1 MTQKFKTV
9 DEWLDWQQTIHPL
22 NIDFKLERILSVY
35 KKLNIS
41 SIANKI
47 ITVAGTNGKGS
58 TVSFLESILSKK
70 NYRVGTFTS
79 PHILRYNERIK
90 INGQEIDD
98 KSLLETFEMID
109 DRRGDTTL
117 TYFEFATLS
126 AFYLFSKSNL
136 DVAVL
141 EVGLGGRLDATNIV
155 DSDVSI
161 ITSIG
166 IDHTEFLGNTIDSI
180 ALEKAGVMRP
190 FKKCIYAQNKPPA
203 ALLKYAKNKSVNLLI
218 HNNDY
223 QVHRDQTNWSISS
236 KTLNLNEI
244 PNLKM
249 IGDYQYNY
257 AAASLLALNE
267 ILPDCLKDYDN
278 VKVALSETEISGRFQ
293 FLSKSPDIILDV
305 AHNEDA
311 AKSLAENIKMH
322 RYNSIQ
328 VVLGVLA
335 DKDVYSIVEPF
346 SNLVDHWHIGT
357 INSER
362 GMNADEISY
371 RINSIY
377 KNKLSIGTYTSVTT
391 AFNQAKSTQTK
402 DSLLLVYGSFYT
414 VSEVLKSHMFEQNKH
429 NAI

>member
-1 MTQKFKTV
+1 MRKFNTV
-9 DEWLDWQQTIHPL
+9 NEWLDWQQTVHPL

-41 SIANKI
+41 KIANKI

-58 TVSFLESILSKK
+58 TVSFLESVLNEKK
-70 NYRVGTFTS
+70 YRVGTFTS

-90 INGQEIDD
+90 INGVEIDD
-98 KSLLETFEMID
+98 ESLLETFEMID
-109 DRRGDTTL
+109 EIRGDTTL

-155 DSDVSI
+155 DSDISI

-180 ALEKAGVMRP
+180 ALEKAGVMRA
-190 FKKCIYAQNKPPA
+190 FKTCIYAQEKPPS

-223 QVHRDQTNWSISS
+223 QVYLGNSDWSLKYKHKFI
-236 KTLNLNEI
+236 NDI
-244 PNLKM
+244 PHLKM

-257 AAASLLALNE
+257 AAASLLALDAM
-267 ILPDCLKDYDN
+267 LPECLEDYD
-278 VKVALSETEISGRFQ
+278 VIKKALSETEISGRFQ
-293 FLSKSPDIILDV
+293 YLSKSPDIILDV

-311 AKSLAENIKMH
+311 ARSLSDNIKKIGYDKI
-322 RYNSIQ
+322 R

-346 SNLVDHWHIGT
+346 STLVDQW
-357 INSER
+357 
-362 GMNADEISY
+362 
-371 RINSIY
+371 
-377 KNKLSIGTYTSVTT
+377 
-391 AFNQAKSTQTK
+391 
-402 DSLLLVYGSFYT
+402 
-414 VSEVLKSHMFEQNKH
+414 
-429 NAI
+429 

>member
-1 MTQKFKTV
+1 
-9 DEWLDWQQTIHPL
+9 
-22 NIDFKLERILSVY
+22 
-35 KKLNIS
+35 
-41 SIANKI
+41 
-47 ITVAGTNGKGS
+47 
-58 TVSFLESILSKK
+58 
-70 NYRVGTFTS
+70 
-79 PHILRYNERIK
+79 
-90 INGQEIDD
+90 
-98 KSLLETFEMID
+98 
-109 DRRGDTTL
+109 
-117 TYFEFATLS
+117 
-126 AFYLFSKSNL
+126 FSKSNL

-155 DSDVSI
+155 DSDISI

-190 FKKCIYAQNKPPA
+190 FKTCIYAQEKPPA

-223 QVHRDQTNWSISS
+223 QVNLGNSNWSLKS
-236 KTLNLNEI
+236 KHKFINDI

-249 IGDYQYNY
+249 IGAYQYNY
-257 AAASLLALNE
+257 AAASLLALDA
-267 ILPDCLKDYDN
+267 ILPQCLDDHDVIK
-278 VKVALSETEISGRFQ
+278 KALSETEISGRFQ
-293 FLSKSPDIILDV
+293 YLSKSPDIILDV

-311 AKSLAENIKMH
+311 ARSLSDNIKKIGYDKM
-322 RYNSIQ
+322 I

-346 SNLVDHWHIGT
+346 SSLVDRWYIGT

-362 GMNADEISY
+362 GMNSDEIKF

-377 KNKLSIGTYTSVTT
+377 KNKLSIGTYASVTS
-391 AFNQAKSTQTK
+391 AFNAAKYDQMK
-402 DSLLLVYGSFYT
+402 DSLLLVFGSFYT
-414 VSEVLKSHMFEQNKH
+414 VSEALKAHLLEHKKG

>member
-1 MTQKFKTV
+1 MRKFNTV
-9 DEWLDWQQTIHPL
+9 DEWLDWQQTVHPL

-41 SIANKI
+41 RIANKI

-58 TVSFLESILSKK
+58 TVSFLESVLKEKK
-70 NYRVGTFTS
+70 YCVGTFTS

-90 INGQEIDD
+90 INGIEIDD
-98 KSLLETFEMID
+98 ESLLETFEMID
-109 DRRGDTTL
+109 EIRGNTTL

-155 DSDVSI
+155 DSDISI

-190 FKKCIYAQNKPPA
+190 FKTCIYAQEKPPA

-223 QVHRDQTNWSISS
+223 QVNLGSSNWSLKFKHNFI
-236 KTLNLNEI
+236 NEI

-249 IGDYQYNY
+249 VGDYQYNY
-257 AAASLLALNE
+257 AAASLLALDA
-267 ILPDCLKDYDN
+267 ILPECLENHDVIKS
-278 VKVALSETEISGRFQ
+278 ALSETEISGRFQ
-293 FLSKSPDIILDV
+293 YLSKSPDIILDV

-311 AKSLAENIKMH
+311 ARSLSDNIKKIG
-322 RYNSIQ
+322 YDSII
-328 VVLGVLA
+328 VALGVLA

-346 SNLVDHWHIGT
+346 SSLVDHWYIGT

-362 GMNADEISY
+362 GMNSDEIKF

-377 KNKLSIGTYTSVTT
+377 KNKLSIGTYASVTS
-391 AFNQAKSTQTK
+391 AFNAAKYDQTK

-414 VSEVLKSHMFEQNKH
+414 VSEALKAHLLEQKKD

>member
-1 MTQKFKTV
+1 MRKFNTV
-9 DEWLDWQQTIHPL
+9 DEWLDWQQTVHPL

-41 SIANKI
+41 KIANKI

-58 TVSFLESILSKK
+58 TVSFLESVLNEKK
-70 NYRVGTFTS
+70 YHVGTFTS

-90 INGQEIDD
+90 INGIEIDD
-98 KSLLETFEMID
+98 ESLLETFEMID
-109 DRRGDTTL
+109 DIRGDTTL

-155 DSDVSI
+155 DSDISI

-190 FKKCIYAQNKPPA
+190 FKTCIYAQENPPA

-223 QVHRDQTNWSISS
+223 RVNLGSSNWSLKS
-236 KTLNLNEI
+236 KHNSINEI

-257 AAASLLALNE
+257 AAASLLALDAL
-267 ILPDCLKDYDN
+267 LPECLEDHDVIK
-278 VKVALSETEISGRFQ
+278 KALSETEISGRFQ
-293 FLSKSPDIILDV
+293 YLSESPDIILDV

-311 AKSLAENIKMH
+311 AKSLSDNIKKIG
-322 RYNSIQ
+322 YDKII

-346 SNLVDHWHIGT
+346 SSLVDHWYIGT

-362 GMNADEISY
+362 GMNSDEIKF

-377 KNKLSIGTYTSVTT
+377 KNKLSIGTYASVTS
-391 AFNQAKSTQTK
+391 AFNAAKYDQMK

-414 VSEVLKSHMFEQNKH
+414 VSEALKAHLLENKKD

>member
-1 MTQKFKTV
+1 MTKKFNTIN
-9 DEWLDWQQTIHPL
+9 EWLDWQQTIHPL

-58 TVSFLESILSKK
+58 TVSFLESVISKK
-70 NYRVGTFTS
+70 NFRVGTFTS

-90 INGQEIDD
+90 INGEEIDD
-98 KSLLETFEMID
+98 ESLLETFEMIND
-109 DRRGDTTL
+109 QRGDTTL

-126 AFYLFSKSNL
+126 AFYLFSKSDL

-190 FKKCIYAQNKPPA
+190 FKKSIYAQNTPPA

-223 QVHRDQTNWSISS
+223 QVKRGKTNWSINS
-236 KTLNLNEI
+236 KNLNLNEI

-267 ILPDCLKDYDN
+267 ILPDCLKDHDN
-278 VKVALSETEISGRFQ
+278 VKLALSETVISGRFQ

-311 AKSLAENIKMH
+311 AKSLAENIKM
-322 RYNSIQ
+322 RSYNSIQ

-335 DKDVYSIVEPF
+335 DKDVYGIVEPF

-377 KNKLSIGTYTSVTT
+377 KNKLSIGTYASVTT
-391 AFNQAKSTQTK
+391 AFNQAKLNQTK

-414 VSEVLKSHMFEQNKH
+414 VSEVLKSHMFEQNKN

>member
-1 MTQKFKTV
+1 MRKFNTV
-9 DEWLDWQQTIHPL
+9 DEWLDWQQTVHPL

-41 SIANKI
+41 KIANKI

-58 TVSFLESILSKK
+58 TVSFLESVLNEKK
-70 NYRVGTFTS
+70 YHVGTFTS

-90 INGQEIDD
+90 INGIEIDD
-98 KSLLETFEMID
+98 ESLLETFEMID
-109 DRRGDTTL
+109 EVRGDTTL

-155 DSDVSI
+155 DSDISI

-190 FKKCIYAQNKPPA
+190 FKTCIYAQENPPA

-223 QVHRDQTNWSISS
+223 RVNLGSSNWSLKS
-236 KTLNLNEI
+236 KHNSINEI

-257 AAASLLALNE
+257 AAASLLALDAL
-267 ILPDCLKDYDN
+267 LPECLEDHDVIK
-278 VKVALSETEISGRFQ
+278 KALSETEISGRFQ
-293 FLSKSPDIILDV
+293 YLSKSPDIILDV

-311 AKSLAENIKMH
+311 AKSLSDNIKKIG
-322 RYNSIQ
+322 YDKII

-346 SNLVDHWHIGT
+346 SSLVDHWYIGT

-362 GMNADEISY
+362 GMNSDEIKF

-377 KNKLSIGTYTSVTT
+377 KNKLSIGTYASVTS
-391 AFNQAKSTQTK
+391 AFNAAKYDQMK

-414 VSEVLKSHMFEQNKH
+414 VSEALNAHLLENKKD

>member
-1 MTQKFKTV
+1 MTKKFKTV
-9 DEWLDWQQTIHPL
+9 SEWLDWQQTIHPL

-58 TVSFLESILSKK
+58 TVSFLESVISKK

-98 KSLLETFEMID
+98 ESLLETFEMIN

-166 IDHTEFLGNTIDSI
+166 IDHTEFLGSTIDSI

-190 FKKCIYAQNKPPA
+190 FKKSIYAQNKPPT
-203 ALLKYAKNKSVNLLI
+203 ALLKYAKNKSVNLMI

-223 QVHRDQTNWSISS
+223 HVKRGHINWSISS
-236 KTLNLNEI
+236 KNFNLNEI

-249 IGDYQYNY
+249 IGNYQYNY

-267 ILPDCLKDYDN
+267 ILPNCLKDHDN
-278 VKVALSETEISGRFQ
+278 VKIALSETEISGRFQ

-311 AKSLAENIKMH
+311 AKSLAENIKML
-322 RYNSIQ
+322 RYDNIQ

-362 GMNADEISY
+362 GMNADEIRY

-377 KNKLSIGTYTSVTT
+377 KNKLSIGTYASVTT
-391 AFNQAKSTQTK
+391 AYNQARLNQTN

-414 VSEVLKSHMFEQNKH
+414 VSEVLRSHMCEKNKN

>member
-1 MTQKFKTV
+1 MRKFNTV
-9 DEWLDWQQTIHPL
+9 DEWLDWQQTVHPL

-41 SIANKI
+41 KIANKI

-58 TVSFLESILSKK
+58 TVSFLESVLNEKK
-70 NYRVGTFTS
+70 YHVGTFTS

-90 INGQEIDD
+90 INGIEIDD
-98 KSLLETFEMID
+98 ESLLETFEMID
-109 DRRGDTTL
+109 EVRGDTTL

-155 DSDVSI
+155 DSDISI

-190 FKKCIYAQNKPPA
+190 FKTCIYAQENPPA

-223 QVHRDQTNWSISS
+223 RVNLGSSNWSLKS
-236 KTLNLNEI
+236 KHNSINEI

-257 AAASLLALNE
+257 AAASLLALDAL
-267 ILPDCLKDYDN
+267 LPECLEDHDVIK
-278 VKVALSETEISGRFQ
+278 KALSETEISGRFQ
-293 FLSKSPDIILDV
+293 YLSKSPDIILDV

-311 AKSLAENIKMH
+311 AKSLSDNIKKIG
-322 RYNSIQ
+322 YDKII

-346 SNLVDHWHIGT
+346 SSLVDHWYIGT

-362 GMNADEISY
+362 GMNSDEIKF

-377 KNKLSIGTYTSVTT
+377 KNKLSIGTYASVTS
-391 AFNQAKSTQTK
+391 AFNAAKYDQMK

-414 VSEVLKSHMFEQNKH
+414 VSEALKAHLLENKKD

>member
-1 MTQKFKTV
+1 MRKFNTV
-9 DEWLDWQQTIHPL
+9 DEWLDWQQTVHPL

-41 SIANKI
+41 KIANKI

-58 TVSFLESILSKK
+58 TVSFLESVLNEKK
-70 NYRVGTFTS
+70 YRVGTFTS

-90 INGQEIDD
+90 INGIEIDD
-98 KSLLETFEMID
+98 ESLLETFEMID
-109 DRRGDTTL
+109 EARGDTTL

-155 DSDVSI
+155 DSDISI

-190 FKKCIYAQNKPPA
+190 FKTCIYAQENPPA

-223 QVHRDQTNWSISS
+223 RVSLGSSNWSLKS
-236 KTLNLNEI
+236 KNNSINEI

-257 AAASLLALNE
+257 AAASLLALDV
-267 ILPDCLKDYDN
+267 ILPECLDDHGVIK
-278 VKVALSETEISGRFQ
+278 KALSETEISGRFQ
-293 FLSKSPDIILDV
+293 YLSKSPDIILDV

-311 AKSLAENIKMH
+311 AKSLSDNIKKIG
-322 RYNSIQ
+322 YDKII

-346 SNLVDHWHIGT
+346 SSLVDHWYIGT

-362 GMNADEISY
+362 GMNSDEIKF

-377 KNKLSIGTYTSVTT
+377 KNKLSIGTYASVTS
-391 AFNQAKSTQTK
+391 AFNAAKCDQMR

-414 VSEVLKSHMFEQNKH
+414 VSEALKAQLLEQKKD

>member
-1 MTQKFKTV
+1 MRNFNTV
-9 DEWLDWQQTIHPL
+9 NEWLDWQQTVHPL

-41 SIANKI
+41 KIANKI

-58 TVSFLESILSKK
+58 TVSFLESVLNKK
-70 NYRVGTFTS
+70 KYRVGTFTS

-90 INGQEIDD
+90 INGVEIDD
-98 KSLLETFEMID
+98 ESLLETFEMID
-109 DRRGDTTL
+109 EKRGDTTL

-155 DSDVSI
+155 DSDISI

-190 FKKCIYAQNKPPA
+190 FKTCIYAQEKPPS

-223 QVHRDQTNWSISS
+223 KVSLGTSNWTLKS
-236 KTLNLNEI
+236 KHKFINEI

-249 IGDYQYNY
+249 VGDYQYNY
-257 AAASLLALNE
+257 AAASLLALDI
-267 ILPDCLKDYDN
+267 ILPECLQDYD
-278 VKVALSETEISGRFQ
+278 VIKKALSETEISGRFQ
-293 FLSKSPDIILDV
+293 YLSKSPDIILDV

-311 AKSLAENIKMH
+311 ARSLSDNIKKIG
-322 RYNSIQ
+322 YDKII

-346 SNLVDHWHIGT
+346 SSLVDHWYIGT

-362 GMNADEISY
+362 GMNSDEIKF

-377 KNKLSIGTYTSVTT
+377 KNKLSIGTYASVTS
-391 AFNQAKSTQTK
+391 AFNAAKYDQMR

-414 VSEVLKSHMFEQNKH
+414 VSEALKEHLLEHKKG

>member
-1 MTQKFKTV
+1 MRKFNTV
-9 DEWLDWQQTIHPL
+9 DEWLDWQQTVHPL

-41 SIANKI
+41 KIANKI

-58 TVSFLESILSKK
+58 TVSFLESVLNEKK
-70 NYRVGTFTS
+70 YHVGTFTS

-90 INGQEIDD
+90 INGIEIDD
-98 KSLLETFEMID
+98 ESLLETFEMID
-109 DRRGDTTL
+109 EVRGDTTL

-155 DSDVSI
+155 DSDISI

-190 FKKCIYAQNKPPA
+190 FKTCIYAQENPPA

-223 QVHRDQTNWSISS
+223 RVNLGSSNWSLKS
-236 KTLNLNEI
+236 KHNSINEI

-257 AAASLLALNE
+257 AAASLLALDAL
-267 ILPDCLKDYDN
+267 LPECLEDHDVIK
-278 VKVALSETEISGRFQ
+278 KALSETEISGRFQ
-293 FLSKSPDIILDV
+293 YLSESPDIILDV

-311 AKSLAENIKMH
+311 AKSLSDNIKKIG
-322 RYNSIQ
+322 YDKII

-346 SNLVDHWHIGT
+346 SSLVDHWYIGT

-362 GMNADEISY
+362 GMNSDEIKF

-377 KNKLSIGTYTSVTT
+377 KNKLSIGTYASVTS
-391 AFNQAKSTQTK
+391 AFNAAKYDQMK

-414 VSEVLKSHMFEQNKH
+414 VSEALKAHLLENKKD

>member
-1 MTQKFKTV
+1 MRKFNTV
-9 DEWLDWQQTIHPL
+9 DKWLDWQQTVHPL

-41 SIANKI
+41 KIANKI

-58 TVSFLESILSKK
+58 TVSFLESVLNEKK
-70 NYRVGTFTS
+70 YHVGTFTS

-90 INGQEIDD
+90 INGIEIDD
-98 KSLLETFEMID
+98 ESLLETFEMID
-109 DRRGDTTL
+109 EARGDTTL

-155 DSDVSI
+155 DSDISI

-190 FKKCIYAQNKPPA
+190 FKTCIYAQENPPA

-223 QVHRDQTNWSISS
+223 RVNLGSSNWSLKS
-236 KTLNLNEI
+236 KHNSINEI

-257 AAASLLALNE
+257 AAASLLALDAL
-267 ILPDCLKDYDN
+267 LPECLEDHDVIK
-278 VKVALSETEISGRFQ
+278 KALSETEISGRFQ
-293 FLSKSPDIILDV
+293 YLSKSPDIILDV

-311 AKSLAENIKMH
+311 AKSLSDNIKKIG
-322 RYNSIQ
+322 YEKII

-346 SNLVDHWHIGT
+346 SSLVDHWYIGT

-362 GMNADEISY
+362 GMNSDEIKF

-377 KNKLSIGTYTSVTT
+377 KNKLSIGTYASVTS
-391 AFNQAKSTQTK
+391 AFNAAKYDQMK

-414 VSEVLKSHMFEQNKH
+414 VSEALKAHLLENKKD

>member
-1 MTQKFKTV
+1 MIQKFKTV
-9 DEWLDWQQTIHPL
+9 NEWLDWQQTVHPL

-58 TVSFLESILSKK
+58 TVSFLESVLSKK
-70 NYRVGTFTS
+70 KYRVGTFTS

-90 INGQEIDD
+90 INGKEIDD
-98 KSLLETFEMID
+98 QSLLETFEMINE
-109 DRRGDTTL
+109 RRGDTTL

-190 FKKCIYAQNKPPA
+190 FKKCIYAQSKPPA
-203 ALLKYAKNKSVNLLI
+203 ALLKYAKNKSVNLQI
-218 HNNDY
+218 HDNDY
-223 QVHRDQTNWSISS
+223 QLIRYNSNWSIRS
-236 KTLNLNEI
+236 KELNINTI

-257 AAASLLALNE
+257 AAASLLALAE
-267 ILPDCLKDYDN
+267 ILPDCVKDHDN
-278 VKVALSETEISGRFQ
+278 IKVALSETEIYGRFQ

-311 AKSLAENIKMH
+311 ARGLSENIKK
-322 RYNSIQ
+322 REYDKIE

-362 GMNADEISY
+362 GMNADEIKY

-377 KNKLSIGTYTSVTT
+377 KNKLSMGTYASVTS
-391 AFNQAKSTQTK
+391 AFNQAKSNQKK

-414 VSEVLKSHMFEQNKH
+414 VSEVLRSYMFEENRN